1 MFHAPI
7 HQVPRQASDMSSLL
21 DTLAKASSRPRYA
34 FMVLNL
40 IAEVARP
47 DGSAGPFIQRQGV
60 SISLRDWLS
69 DALTP
74 MGGRDPKRLA
84 LAARIR
90 TEFEQDSRLAGDEIA
105 MRATIDAEVLER
117 VRASAKT
124 NLSRAVSE
132 LVGAGLL
139 RRHYQGYCFDHQNRG
154 AQRHV
159 VYTLIGRSKCLL
171 SRTSEPA
178 AQANRQGQPQLL

>member
-1 MFHAPI
+1 M
-7 HQVPRQASDMSSLL
+7 HQAPRQASDMSSLL
-21 DTLAKASSRPRYA
+21 DALANASSRPRYA

-47 DGSAGPFIQRQGV
+47 DGSAGPFIKRQGA

-74 MGGRDPKRLA
+74 MGGRDPNRLA
-84 LAARIR
+84 LAARVRSELERDGRLPADEMAIR
-90 TEFEQDSRLAGDEIA
+90 T
-105 MRATIDAEVLER
+105 MIDAEVLER
-117 VRASAKT
+117 VRTSAKT

-171 SRTSEPA
+171 SRTSGPA
-178 AQANRQGQPQLL
+178 AQPGRQGQLHLL